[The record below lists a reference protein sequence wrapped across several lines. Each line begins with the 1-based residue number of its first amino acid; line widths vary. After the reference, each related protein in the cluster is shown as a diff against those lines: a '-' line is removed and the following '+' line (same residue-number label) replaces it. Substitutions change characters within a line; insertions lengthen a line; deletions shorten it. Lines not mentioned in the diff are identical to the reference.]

1 MKKMMKCHICGGN
14 LKLTQT
20 DLPFKRD
27 EKSIVIFKNLPVF
40 QCENCQEYP
49 IEDPVM
55 EEVESIMSGVNPTA
69 ELEIVRYAA

>member
-1 MKKMMKCHICGGN
+1 MKCHICGG
-14 LKLTQT
+14 KLETTQT

-27 EKSIVIFKNLPVF
+27 ERSIVIFKDIPIL
-40 QCENCQEYP
+40 QCDNCREYL

-55 EEVESIMSGVNPTA
+55 EGVEAVLSNVSPTA

>member
-1 MKKMMKCHICGGN
+1 MKCHICGG
-14 LKLTQT
+14 KLEAMKT

-27 EKSIVIFKNLPVF
+27 ERSIVIFKDIPIL
-40 QCENCQEYP
+40 QCDNCREYL

-55 EEVESIMSGVNPTA
+55 EGVEAVLSNVSPTA